1 MPGTNLGSLLIEL
14 LEKCWVKIS
23 KTLSGK
29 ENLFLFSC
37 SWQKLGRFP
46 WKLAYLTHGFPVW
59 NQNSSHG
66 MSTNCLAAVA
76 VRVQR
81 AAGTSSWGYFEKLSK
96 NIASLAVNNVWEF
109 LSSEM
114 LESFPNRQQ
123 SFPLSGFH
131 SEKEVCALT
140 GLLRSCHGSYFMY
153 RPTKQF
159 SLLYRSHKLAQAGL
173 DPCLRWTLTHWCGM
187 VSKVS
192 VRRSSGL
199 W

>member
-1 MPGTNLGSLLIEL
+1 MLSQKSSKHSLRKKKKLFF
-14 LEKCWVKIS
+14 
-23 KTLSGK
+23 LS
-29 ENLFLFSC
+29 F
-37 SWQKLGRFP
+37 SWQKPGRFP
-46 WKLAYLTHGFPVW
+46 WKLAYLTHSLPVW
-59 NQNSSHG
+59 KQNSSHG

-81 AAGTSSWGYFEKLSK
+81 ATGTSSRGYFEKLSK
-96 NIASLAVNNVWEF
+96 NIASLSVNNVWGF

-123 SFPLSGFH
+123 FFPLSGFR
-131 SEKEVCALT
+131 SGGEVCART
-140 GLLRSCHGSYFMY
+140 SLLNSCHGSSFSYG
-153 RPTKQF
+153 PTKHSQCF
-159 SLLYRSHKLAQAGL
+159 SKSHTLAEAGP

>member
-1 MPGTNLGSLLIEL
+1 METCLPHPRFPCLKPKFQPWDEHKLLGSCGCEGS
-14 LEKCWVKIS
+14 ESCWNII
-23 KTLSGK
+23 TR
-29 ENLFLFSC
+29 LFWKAEQKYCITCCKQHLRILVLRNVGVFSQQATVFP
-37 SWQKLGRFP
+37 SLRF
-46 WKLAYLTHGFPVW
+46 
-59 NQNSSHG
+59 
-66 MSTNCLAAVA
+66 
-76 VRVQR
+76 
-81 AAGTSSWGYFEKLSK
+81 
-96 NIASLAVNNVWEF
+96 SLRKGS
-109 LSSEM
+109 LCPDS
-114 LESFPNRQQ
+114 
-123 SFPLSGFH
+123 
-131 SEKEVCALT
+131 